1 MILDADLLFSK
12 EQAVTSSAAS
22 TALDLQAPGDAVGQ
36 ELTIH
41 TLVTTSF
48 AGLTSLQV
56 KLQTSKDN
64 SAWEDVLM
72 TPAITLASGK
82 LKAGSDIF
90 KVRVPGGLDRY
101 VRLYYTVS
109 GTASAGKVT
118 AFMSKEF

>member
-1 MILDADLLFSK
+1 MILDADLQFSK

>member
-1 MILDADLLFSK
+1 MILDADLQFSK

-41 TLVTTSF
+41 TLVTTGF